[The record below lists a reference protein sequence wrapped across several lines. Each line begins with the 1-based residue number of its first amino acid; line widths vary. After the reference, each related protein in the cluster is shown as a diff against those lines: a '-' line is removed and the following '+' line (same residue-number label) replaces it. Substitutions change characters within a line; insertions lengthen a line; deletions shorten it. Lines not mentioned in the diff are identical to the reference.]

1 MERMMNSMKKQKKV
15 RPKVPIRTRFYYLT
29 LTIFGVILTYL
40 IGLPMVLLVI
50 ALALVLKFMRWL
62 EIY

>member
-1 MERMMNSMKKQKKV
+1 MKKQKKV

>member
-1 MERMMNSMKKQKKV
+1 MERMTNTMKKQKKA

-40 IGLPMVLLVI
+40 IGLPMVLLVVT
-50 ALALVLKFMRWL
+50 LALVLKFMRWL

>member
-1 MERMMNSMKKQKKV
+1 MERMMTTMKKQKKMK
-15 RPKVPIRTRFYYLT
+15 PKVPVRTRFYYLT